1 MQAIEDPIM
10 AAKAGAQV
18 ENIDAQGNCGATG
31 TNDSHGGTTKNAP
44 GAETSPPPYSSFCP
58 KDRRM
63 IACLASISAV
73 FSTISSFI
81 YFPAITALSQSLHVS
96 IESINLTVTSY
107 FVVAG
112 IAPSVVGSMADQV
125 GRRPTSLLVF
135 TIYLGANIGLAAQDS
150 YVALQALRCLQS
162 AGASGTVAIAYGV
175 ISDIAPPAERGSY
188 VGMLLGIANA
198 APSLGPVLGGL
209 IAEKL
214 SWRWIFWILAIASGF
229 HLLILGVFFPETSR
243 CLVGNGSDVPQSFLY
258 HPAHHRF
265 RTIPYHE
272 SRKATTDLPKFRFP
286 NPFSC
291 LVALFQ
297 RSNFIVILVG
307 SLQSSLFNS
316 IAGSLS
322 SQVINTYSLSTLTAG
337 LCYLCSGL
345 GSAVSAY
352 LAGKLLDH
360 DYKLTIQK
368 STLSFNQTELEQGSF
383 PIEGARIRSVF
394 IVIVINSVFT
404 CGYGWALACRTHI
417 SVPLIMLFFTGSSSA
432 ATFVVCGTLLTDL
445 NPKNSST
452 VQASYNLVRC
462 STNAAGIA
470 ALQPLIDCV
479 GVGWCFSIFAV
490 TGVLCVLPLLILRV
504 KGSDWRDDTTEKR

>member
-1 MQAIEDPIM
+1 MGIE
-10 AAKAGAQV
+10 ATSQV
-18 ENIDAQGNCGATG
+18 ENVDARGYYGGNR
-31 TNDSHGGTTKNAP
+31 TNDSHRGMSDDNH
-44 GAETSPPPYSSFCP
+44 GAESGPPPYSIFTRE
-58 KDRRM
+58 DRRV
-63 IACLASISAV
+63 IACLASISAI

-107 FVVAG
+107 FIVAG
-112 IAPSVVGSMADQV
+112 IAPSVIGNMADYT

-135 TIYLGANIGLAAQDS
+135 TVYLGANLGLAAQHS
-150 YVALQALRCLQS
+150 YVALQVLRCLQS

-188 VGMLLGIANA
+188 VGLLLGIANA
-198 APSLGPVLGGL
+198 ALSLGPVLGGL

-214 SWRWIFWILAIASGF
+214 SWRWIFWILAIASGL
-229 HLLILGVFFPETSR
+229 HLLTLFVFFPETSR
-243 CLVGNGSDVPQSFLY
+243 NLVGNGSDVPRAFLY

-265 RTIPYHE
+265 RKVPYHQA
-272 SRKATTDLPKFRFP
+272 RKATTDLPKVRFP

-322 SQVINTYSLSTLTAG
+322 SQVIKIYSLSTLTAG
-337 LCYLCSGL
+337 LCYLSSGL

-352 LAGKLLDH
+352 LAGKMLDR
-360 DYKLTIQK
+360 DYKLTTHE
-368 STLSFNQTELEQGSF
+368 STLSFNQSEIRQRSF
-383 PIEGARIRSVF
+383 PLEKARTRSVF
-394 IVIVINSVFT
+394 IIIIINSVVT
-404 CGYGWALACRTHI
+404 GGYGWALACRTHI
-417 SVPLIMLFFTGSSSA
+417 SVPLILLFFTGSSSA
-432 ATFVVCGTLLTDL
+432 AIFVVCGTLLTDL
-445 NPKNSST
+445 NPENSST

-462 STNAAGIA
+462 LTNAAGIA
-470 ALQPLIDCV
+470 ALQPLINCV
-479 GVGWCFSIFAV
+479 GPGWCFSIFAV
-490 TGVLCVLPLLILRV
+490 IGVICIPPLLLLRLN
-504 KGSDWRDDTTEKR
+504 GSKWRDGDTEKR

>member
-1 MQAIEDPIM
+1 MFTR
-10 AAKAGAQV
+10 K
-18 ENIDAQGNCGATG
+18 
-31 TNDSHGGTTKNAP
+31 H
-44 GAETSPPPYSSFCP
+44 
-58 KDRRM
+58 RRE
-63 IACLASISAV
+63 IACLASFSAI

-96 IESINLTVTSY
+96 IQSINLTVTSY
-107 FVVAG
+107 FIVAG
-112 IAPSVVGSMADQV
+112 IAPSVIGNMADHT

-135 TIYLGANIGLAAQDS
+135 TVYLGANLGFAAQHS
-150 YVALQALRCLQS
+150 YVALQVLRCLQS

-188 VGMLLGIANA
+188 VGLLLGIANA

-214 SWRWIFWILAIASGF
+214 SWRWIFWMLGIASGL
-229 HLLILGVFFPETSR
+229 HLLILFVFFPETSR
-243 CLVGNGSDVPQSFLY
+243 NLVGNGSEVPRSFLY

-265 RTIPYHE
+265 RMMPYHQAL
-272 SRKATTDLPKFRFP
+272 KATSNLPKFRFP

-297 RSNFIVILVG
+297 PSNFIIILVG

-322 SQVINTYSLSTLTAG
+322 SQVIGIYSLSTLTAG
-337 LCYLCSGL
+337 LCYLSSGS
-345 GSAVSAY
+345 GSAISAY
-352 LAGKLLDH
+352 LAGRMLDR
-360 DYKLTIQK
+360 DYKLTTHE
-368 STLSFNQTELEQGSF
+368 STLSFNQSEIEQGIF
-383 PIEGARIRSVF
+383 PIEKARIRSVF

-404 CGYGWALACRTHI
+404 SGYGWALACRTHI
-417 SVPLIMLFFTGSSSA
+417 SVPLILLFFTGSSSA

-462 STNAAGIA
+462 LTNAIGIA
-470 ALQPLIDCV
+470 VLQPLVDCV
-479 GVGWCFSIFAV
+479 GAGWCFSIFAV
-490 TGVLCVLPLLILRV
+490 MGVICIPLLLLLRL
-504 KGSDWRDDTTEKR
+504 KGPKWRESNAEKR